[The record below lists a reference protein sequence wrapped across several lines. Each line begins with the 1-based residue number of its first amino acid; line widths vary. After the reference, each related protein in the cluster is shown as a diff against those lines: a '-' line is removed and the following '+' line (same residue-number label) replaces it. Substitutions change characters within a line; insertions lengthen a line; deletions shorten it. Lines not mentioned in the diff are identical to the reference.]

1 MEAVRKND
9 QGSFSTIHR
18 FIFYSLPLRRTG
30 KSCDDKTIDLLKV
43 IGDEQEKEKDRN
55 KTDPEEKRAI
65 GEISK
70 KMEVSAI
77 AWEKQGNMGKVM
89 LFRK

>member
-1 MEAVRKND
+1 MVENDLCSTYKSALHSNHGKLSMEAVRKND

-43 IGDEQEKEKDRN
+43 IGDE
-55 KTDPEEKRAI
+55 
-65 GEISK
+65 
-70 KMEVSAI
+70 
-77 AWEKQGNMGKVM
+77 
-89 LFRK
+89 